1 MRILQFIS
9 SLSVGGA
16 EMIVK
21 DYTLSLKK
29 LGHEVMVLVFESD
42 ESWPYEKMVREAG
55 IRVECV
61 GPQPESGVFKKA
73 VGRVFRRSR
82 IDRKTLSFIKEF
94 KPDVIH
100 SHLDLI
106 TVISDIR
113 GELKGIK
120 QVFTCHNEPERIF
133 GAEET
138 KAVNNLTGEADFVI
152 IALHEK
158 MADEIKQLFPETNVV
173 VLENP
178 IDLHRFAAPKKNK
191 NSLKKE
197 LKISDDAFV
206 IGNVGRFVP
215 QKNHDLLIEI
225 FAKISE
231 VNLKAFLL
239 MIGENTAQSREKV
252 TNKLDS
258 LGLSGKY
265 LVLQNISDMPSFY
278 GIMDVFLLPSLF
290 EGFPVSLLEAQA
302 AGLKCVVSN
311 TVSEEAFLTE
321 KIIPVPL
328 SSSSEIWRDAVMT
341 NDYPAYKPA
350 RELRNYDL
358 DNVIKKLLKIYNQ

>member
-1 MRILQFIS
+1 MKIIQFIT
-9 SLSVGGA
+9 SLSAGGA

-21 DYTLSLKK
+21 DYVLSLQKM
-29 LGHEVMVLVFESD
+29 GHEVMVLVYENN
-42 ESWPYEKMVREAG
+42 ENWPYEKQVREAG

-61 GPQPESGVFKKA
+61 GPQPESGLFKRI

-100 SHLDLI
+100 SHLDLV

-120 QVFTCHNEPERIF
+120 HVFTCHNEPERIF
-133 GAEET
+133 GAKET
-138 KAVNNLTGEADFVI
+138 KAVHNLTGEYDFVI
-152 IALHEK
+152 IALHKK
-158 MADEIKQLFPETNVV
+158 MAYEIKQMFPETEVV

-178 IDLHRFAAPKKNK
+178 IDLRRFAYPIN
-191 NSLKKE
+191 NRNTLRKE
-197 LKISDDAFV
+197 LKIPEDSFV

-215 QKNHDLLIEI
+215 QKNHDLLVEI

-231 VNLKAFLL
+231 VNPKSFLL
-239 MIGENTAQSREKV
+239 MIGEHTSENRERV

-265 LVLQNISDMPSFY
+265 MVLQNISDMPSYY
-278 GIMDVFLLPSLF
+278 GLMDVFLLPSLF

-321 KIIPVPL
+321 KIVPL
-328 SSSSEIWRDAVMT
+328 SLSDPAKKWADAVLSD
-341 NDYPAYKPA
+341 NAVFFRSHGKISDYDI
-350 RELRNYDL
+350 NI
-358 DNVIKKLLKIYNQ
+358 VTSKLLDIYKA

>member
-1 MRILQFIS
+1 
-9 SLSVGGA
+9 
-16 EMIVK
+16 MIVK
-21 DYTLSLKK
+21 DYALSLKK
-29 LGHEVMVLVFESD
+29 LGHEVMVLVYESD
-42 ESWPYEKMVREAG
+42 ESWPYEKMVRESG

-61 GPQPESGVFKKA
+61 GPQPENCLFKRV
-73 VGRVFRRSR
+73 VGRVFRRKL
-82 IDRKTLSFIKEF
+82 IDRKTISFINEF

-113 GELKGIK
+113 EELKGIK
-120 QVFTCHNEPERIF
+120 IVFTCHNEPERIF

-138 KAVNNLTGEADFVI
+138 RAVHNLTGNHDFVI

-178 IDLHRFAAPKKNK
+178 IDLHRFAAPKINK

-215 QKNHDLLIEI
+215 QKNHDLLVEI
-225 FAKISE
+225 FAKIRE
-231 VNLKAFLL
+231 VNPKAFLL
-239 MIGENTAQSREKV
+239 MIGEHTSENRERV

-265 LVLQNISDMPSFY
+265 MVLQNLSDMPSYY

-321 KIIPVPL
+321 KIIPVAL
-328 SSSSEIWRDAVMT
+328 SSSVEVWRDAVMK
-341 NDYPAYKPA
+341 NDYPAYKFA
-350 RELRNYDL
+350 RELKNYDI
-358 DNVIKKLLKIYNQ
+358 DNVIKKLLNIYNQ